1 MPADGK
7 EPQSYGSGEEWVSGT
22 TGEEVNDQKSSPAS
36 EHRSFY
42 DERRESEES
51 GPHQGGHTS
60 GVQLADCDHSG
71 ECDHDDANAN
81 ANANATVNDRQP
93 VTKVTSKE
101 GGAKH
106 DSFFRKRDY
115 P

>member
-1 MPADGK
+1 MASDGN
-7 EPQSYGSGEEWVSGT
+7 EPQSYGSGEDWVTGE
-22 TGEEVNDQKSSPAS
+22 TGEEVNPPKSSPAP
-36 EHRSFY
+36 EHEEFY
-42 DERRESEES
+42 KSRHDSDS
-51 GPHQGGHTS
+51 SAPHQGGHTS
-60 GVQLADCDHSG
+60 GVQLAECAQGGSDHPDG
-71 ECDHDDANAN
+71 ADA
-81 ANANATVNDRQP
+81 DRQP

>member
-1 MPADGK
+1 MPADGN
-7 EPQSYGSGEEWVSGT
+7 EPQSYGSGEDWVTGE
-22 TGEEVNDQKSSPAS
+22 TGEEVNPQKSTPPP
-36 EHRSFY
+36 EHQEFY
-42 DERRESEES
+42 KSRHDSDS
-51 GPHQGGHTS
+51 SAPHQGGHTS
-60 GVQLADCDHSG
+60 GVQLAECDAQGGCDHPEG
-71 ECDHDDANAN
+71 EHADK
-81 ANANATVNDRQP
+81 QP